1 MLDRKFGSEG
11 FGFLQE
17 TEGNWEKIE
26 HLGEV
31 ILGNNVEIGSNCS
44 IDRGSAG
51 NTFLDDQVKLDNN
64 VHLAHNVH

>member
-1 MLDRKFGSEG
+1 MHYPCGSVIGSDGLG
-11 FGFLQE
+11 FARDGE
-17 TEGNWEKIE
+17 DWEKIE

-51 NTFLDDQVKLDNN
+51 IPFLMIKKNSITMFT
-64 VHLAHNVH
+64 